1 MQGDSRNK
9 NRKIADRIV
18 SNRAGIAI
26 AGESNSGLVRK
37 HNEDSFCVICRPDRD
52 AVLAVVADGVGGH
65 CHGEIASLICCRDLA
80 RGFLDASAGN
90 PDSPYAADK
99 FLRDSMRE
107 INRKIFQRNYCEQQA
122 RPMASTLIA
131 VIFFRD
137 TLVMGA
143 AGDSRLYE
151 LDAGRRLRQLSV
163 DHTLSAEYI
172 REYGRDLSGR
182 NVAYGGMIAR
192 AVGPRSELEL
202 EVRHFPRG
210 SGSRYLL
217 CSDGVYRCVP
227 AERMAE
233 ELGKAATPRAAV
245 DGLMRAALLGGG
257 RDNITAVVAFPERE
271 ER

>member
-1 MQGDSRNK
+1 M
-9 NRKIADRIV
+9 

-37 HNEDSFCVICRPDRD
+37 HNEDSFCVINRPDRD
-52 AVLAVVADGVGGH
+52 AALAVVADGVGGH

-80 RGFLDASAGN
+80 RGFLEASAGN
-90 PDSPYAADK
+90 LDSPYAADK

-137 TLVMGA
+137 ALVMGA

-151 LDAGRRLRQLSV
+151 LDADRQLRQLSV

-172 REYGRDLSGR
+172 REYGRDLSGHS
-182 NVAYGGMIAR
+182 VAYGGMIAR

-210 SGSRYLL
+210 PESRYLL
-217 CSDGVYRCVP
+217 CSDGVYRCIL
-227 AERMAE
+227 AERMTE
-233 ELGKAATPRAAV
+233 ELKKAATPREAV
-245 DGLMRAALLGGG
+245 GGLMRAALLGGG
-257 RDNITAVVAFPERE
+257 RDNITAVVAFPDRGA
-271 ER
+271 

>member
-1 MQGDSRNK
+1 M
-9 NRKIADRIV
+9 

-37 HNEDSFCVICRPDRD
+37 HNEDSFCVINRPDRD
-52 AVLAVVADGVGGH
+52 AALAVVADGVGGH

-80 RGFLDASAGN
+80 RGFLEASAGN
-90 PDSPYAADK
+90 LDSPYAADK

-137 TLVMGA
+137 ALVMGA

-151 LDAGRRLRQLSV
+151 LDAARQLRQLSV

-172 REYGRDLSGR
+172 REYGRDLSGHS
-182 NVAYGGMIAR
+182 VAY
-192 AVGPRSELEL
+192 
-202 EVRHFPRG
+202 
-210 SGSRYLL
+210 
-217 CSDGVYRCVP
+217 
-227 AERMAE
+227 
-233 ELGKAATPRAAV
+233 
-245 DGLMRAALLGGG
+245 
-257 RDNITAVVAFPERE
+257 
-271 ER
+271 